1 MLTELYEYAQ
11 KQGLTARAGFKPK
24 RIKGYL
30 SFSANG
36 KFLGI
41 DPPLEETTLAP
52 DIGAAAKG
60 TTKCN
65 ILVEKANLVLQM
77 DDKPNTKVK
86 HEFFKQGLR
95 SGAEAEPLFAV
106 CLQALENLAAVEE
119 MITALSE
126 KKIKA
131 GDPIGLEVDG
141 QKLEK
146 STKYFDWWE
155 TYRRGIGDKEKA
167 AAQRCLITGR
177 MTAPMRTVPTVGGL
191 MAVGGHTAGDALLCF
206 DKDAF
211 ASYGFDHSENAV
223 VSESAMTGVNVALRN
238 LIDGAPILAGAK
250 MLHWYKEPVREE
262 EDILASFFGRR
273 RIEES
278 DDDDSYAQR
287 MDKALAAANQLI
299 TSAKEGRMPAKL
311 QNRYYI
317 MPLSGANGRMMVRG
331 WDEGSY
337 EDLYENIK
345 TWYDDLRIIMYG
357 GKGFCKPAK
366 LSRLEYRLLKPMNGQ
381 RNINDRMSEELA
393 GIQTRLLYSV
403 LHGRLIPDEV
413 GKKALQYIRSNMLA
427 AGSGDQKQERHPDL
441 FACELLKVW
450 IIRIQRKE
458 GGEIHM
464 KEFLNLDYPSAAYQC
479 GRLMA
484 VYAEIQKKALGNVN
498 AGVIERY
505 YAGASTAPAMVLGRL
520 SNLSQYHLGK
530 INDPGIRI
538 YYQRFLD
545 EICSKLTLPL
555 PMALTLQQQ
564 GEFAVGYHQQHADM
578 YKSRTDLQA
587 DPDENNNTEE

>member
-1 MLTELYEYAQ
+1 MLRCQNKALYGVYD
-11 KQGLTARAGFKPK
+11 
-24 RIKGYL
+24 
-30 SFSANG
+30 N
-36 KFLGI
+36 
-41 DPPLEETTLAP
+41 
-52 DIGAAAKG
+52 
-60 TTKCN
+60 
-65 ILVEKANLVLQM
+65 
-77 DDKPNTKVK
+77 
-86 HEFFKQGLR
+86 
-95 SGAEAEPLFAV
+95 EA
-106 CLQALENLAAVEE
+106 
-119 MITALSE
+119 
-126 KKIKA
+126 
-131 GDPIGLEVDG
+131 
-141 QKLEK
+141 
-146 STKYFDWWE
+146 
-155 TYRRGIGDKEKA
+155 
-167 AAQRCLITGR
+167 LI
-177 MTAPMRTVPTVGGL
+177 
-191 MAVGGHTAGDALLCF
+191 
-206 DKDAF
+206 
-211 ASYGFDHSENAV
+211 
-223 VSESAMTGVNVALRN
+223 
-238 LIDGAPILAGAK
+238 
-250 MLHWYKEPVREE
+250 
-262 EDILASFFGRR
+262 
-273 RIEES
+273 
-278 DDDDSYAQR
+278 
-287 MDKALAAANQLI
+287 ALAAANQLI